1 MLSLMLDPRFKS
13 FRLVS
18 SFLGR
23 EEGVNIVDEY
33 DKKNFVS
40 YAFKVLS
47 SFASNDRIR
56 WCVNQTCDKNSSLN
70 IFQQIVSTSEPSKEL
85 VQGIIDSQML
95 PSGSQRHQV
104 SLSMVEK
111 IWNHVSY
118 NWFFGSS
125 NLRHYRLQIE
135 TKRIF
140 F

>member
-56 WCVNQTCDKNSSLN
+56 
-70 IFQQIVSTSEPSKEL
+70 
-85 VQGIIDSQML
+85 
-95 PSGSQRHQV
+95 
-104 SLSMVEK
+104 
-111 IWNHVSY
+111 
-118 NWFFGSS
+118 
-125 NLRHYRLQIE
+125 
-135 TKRIF
+135 
-140 F
+140 